1 MIHLE
6 QEEKGHGAVACIKV
20 VGVGGAGGN
29 TINCMV
35 ESGFKGA
42 EFYAVNTDAQALRIS
57 LAGTKIQIGLK
68 STKGLGAGA
77 NPEIGKRAAEEDL
90 DKVMQSLSD
99 ADIVFVT
106 GGMGG
111 GTGSGAIPVI
121 VQALKEKGILT
132 IVVITKPFLFEGK
145 RRARITEQALETI
158 KATADTLL
166 IIPNQ
171 RLLEVT
177 DDKVSMIE
185 AFGMINEVLNQS
197 VRSIS
202 DIITRSGHINVDFAD
217 VREIMKDKGIA
228 VMGTARCSGQGRAKK
243 AALEA
248 INSPLLENMSIAGAR
263 SVLLNITGGIDLG
276 LQEISEA
283 ASVIYEQADED
294 ANIILG
300 SVIDSQM
307 GNEVS
312 VTIIATGFP
321 ADRSVRVQQQQEA
334 PIEKVYMQPTASIL
348 QQTEALVQKLYA
360 QPVDR
365 PQPISESCALAS
377 AAGNEKKEVAI
388 EAAPAYHRPFI
399 QEATA
404 VYHQPFIQEAA
415 PVYQS
420 ITESEDYASAPQVTP
435 ELRVSGSE
443 CAVVNKKEEFFYQ
456 PTQEIKKEPV
466 IEQAPQVFVKLEA
479 TSIIQEQPAS
489 ICTPHAT
496 KIEGYTLASVMVNE
510 KDDSSILMRHV
521 PEELS
526 CLIEKREELSCP
538 VQPMT
543 EDEEFEQLLREE
555 AELLARKAALI
566 KGAASRAQES
576 MAVVVEL
583 QPEVV
588 AAVTLEQKEAPIQ
601 QAAAPQAIDINDLD
615 VPAFMRKHAK
625 ERRAE

>member
-42 EFYAVNTDAQALRIS
+42 EFYAVNTDAQALHVS

-90 DKVMQSLSD
+90 DKVMQALSD

-171 RLLEVT
+171 KLLEVT
-177 DDKVSMIE
+177 DDKVSMIQ

-217 VREIMKDKGIA
+217 VREIMKDKGVA
-228 VMGTARCSGQGRAKK
+228 VMGTARCSGQDRAKK

-248 INSPLLENMSIAGAR
+248 ISSPLLENMSIAGAR
-263 SVLLNITGGIDLG
+263 SVLLNITGGTDLG

-283 ASVIYEQADED
+283 ASVVYEQADED

-300 SVIDSQM
+300 SVIDNQM
-307 GNEVS
+307 GNEVA

-321 ADRSVRVQQQQEA
+321 SDRLIKVQQQQAEA
-334 PIEKVYMQPTASIL
+334 PLQKISLQPTASVL
-348 QQTEALVQKLYA
+348 EQSEALVQKLYA
-360 QPVDR
+360 QPVEIA
-365 PQPISESCALAS
+365 QPISEACTIVTAV
-377 AAGNEKKEVAI
+377 NEKKEVAI
-388 EAAPAYHRPFI
+388 EAAPAYHRPLVQDI
-399 QEATA
+399 
-404 VYHQPFIQEAA
+404 VPLK
-415 PVYQS
+415 QS
-420 ITESEDYASAPQVTP
+420 ISEFEHCVVDLAVT
-435 ELRVSGSE
+435 
-443 CAVVNKKEEFFYQ
+443 KKEE
-456 PTQEIKKEPV
+456 
-466 IEQAPQVFVKLEA
+466 VFN
-479 TSIIQEQPAS
+479 QPAPEAEDYDVMVQITEKPLDDVNNMFIS
-489 ICTPHAT
+489 PKENSVI
-496 KIEGYTLASVMVNE
+496 ILASHSLE
-510 KDDSSILMRHV
+510 DKS
-521 PEELS
+521 EERS
-526 CLIEKREELSCP
+526 CLIEKREGYSCP
-538 VQPMT
+538 VKPMT

-555 AELLARKAALI
+555 AELLARRAALL
-566 KGAASRAQES
+566 KGAAERAQETV
-576 MAVVVEL
+576 AAPLEK
-583 QPEVV
+583 QPEFLT
-588 AAVTLEQKEAPIQ
+588 AAEDQKETFIQ
-601 QAAAPQAIDINDLD
+601 QNQASHAMDINDLD
-615 VPAFMRKHAK
+615 VPAFMRKHLK

>member
-42 EFYAVNTDAQALRIS
+42 EFYAVNTDAQALHVS

-90 DKVMQSLSD
+90 DKVMQALSD

-132 IVVITKPFLFEGK
+132 IVVLTKPFLFEGK

-171 RLLEVT
+171 KLLEVT

-248 INSPLLENMSIAGAR
+248 ISSPLLENMSIAGAR
-263 SVLLNITGGIDLG
+263 SVLLNITGGTDLG

-307 GNEVS
+307 GNEVA

-321 ADRSVRVQQQQEA
+321 ADRSVKMQQQQAEA
-334 PIEKVYMQPTASIL
+334 PIQKVYLQPTASVM

-360 QPVDR
+360 QAVEAAQQPV
-365 PQPISESCALAS
+365 A
-377 AAGNEKKEVAI
+377 EKKEVVL

-399 QEATA
+399 QEA
-404 VYHQPFIQEAA
+404 A
-415 PVYQS
+415 PVYQPV
-420 ITESEDYASAPQVTP
+420 SEVAP
-435 ELRVSGSE
+435 EL
-443 CAVVNKKEEFFYQ
+443 KKEF
-456 PTQEIKKEPV
+456 V
-466 IEQAPQVFVKLEA
+466 VEQAPQMAVKPEVA
-479 TSIIQEQPAS
+479 AIVQEQPIVAKKEELVEEKES
-489 ICTPHAT
+489 VIILAPVAPI
-496 KIEGYTLASVMVNE
+496 KEDLSAAAESVEVLAKSEALAKEEGYALASALTSE
-510 KDDSSILMRHV
+510 ETPLAMRQSA

-526 CLIEKREELSCP
+526 CLVEKREELSCP
-538 VQPMT
+538 VKPMT
-543 EDEEFEQLLREE
+543 EEEEFEQLLREE
-555 AELLARKAALI
+555 AELLARRAALL
-566 KGAASRAQES
+566 KGAAERAQES
-576 MAVVVEL
+576 AALGVVSVVV
-583 QPEVV
+583 Q
-588 AAVTLEQKEAPIQ
+588 EQKEAPIQ

-615 VPAFMRKHAK
+615 VPAFMRKHVK

>member
-42 EFYAVNTDAQALRIS
+42 EFYAVNTDAQALHVS

-90 DKVMQSLSD
+90 DKVMQALSD

-171 RLLEVT
+171 KLLEVT

-248 INSPLLENMSIAGAR
+248 ISSPLLENMSIAGAR
-263 SVLLNITGGIDLG
+263 SVLLTITGGTDLG

-307 GNEVS
+307 GNEVA

-321 ADRSVRVQQQQEA
+321 ATPSVKVQQQQAEA
-334 PIEKVYMQPTASIL
+334 LIQKVYLQPTASVV

-360 QPVDR
+360 QSVEAAQPV
-365 PQPISESCALAS
+365 SEGYASALAT
-377 AAGNEKKEVAI
+377 ANEKKEVVI

-399 QEATA
+399 QEA
-404 VYHQPFIQEAA
+404 A
-415 PVYQS
+415 PVYQPAQ
-420 ITESEDYASAPQVTP
+420 ES
-435 ELRVSGSE
+435 
-443 CAVVNKKEEFFYQ
+443 KKEE
-456 PTQEIKKEPV
+456 IV
-466 IEQAPQVFVKLEA
+466 IEQPIAAGYVSAPAAAHEHKKEVIVQEKESVIILAPLALVKEDLATVESIQVLAKSEDLAKE
-479 TSIIQEQPAS
+479 
-489 ICTPHAT
+489 
-496 KIEGYTLASVMVNE
+496 EGYTLASMMTNTE
-510 KDDSSILMRHV
+510 APLLMGPGAHAS
-521 PEELS
+521 EELS

-538 VQPMT
+538 VKPMT

-566 KGAASRAQES
+566 KGAVGRAHES
-576 MAVVVEL
+576 AAGVVEQ
-583 QPEVV
+583 QPEMVV
-588 AAVTLEQKEAPIQ
+588 AQEQKEMVVQ
-601 QAAAPQAIDINDLD
+601 QAAPQVIDINDLD
-615 VPAFMRKHAK
+615 VPAFMRKHAR

>member
-42 EFYAVNTDAQALRIS
+42 EFYAVNTDAQALHVS

-90 DKVMQSLSD
+90 DKVMQALSD

-171 RLLEVT
+171 KLLEVT

-248 INSPLLENMSIAGAR
+248 ISSPLLENMSIAGAR
-263 SVLLNITGGIDLG
+263 SVLLNITGGTDLG

-307 GNEVS
+307 GNEVA

-321 ADRSVRVQQQQEA
+321 VDRSVKVQQQEA
-334 PIEKVYMQPTASIL
+334 PIQKVYMQPTATVV
-348 QQTEALVQKLYA
+348 QQTEALVQKLYS
-360 QPVDR
+360 QPVEI
-365 PQPISESCALAS
+365 PQPVI
-377 AAGNEKKEVAI
+377 EKKEIVF
-388 EAAPAYHRPFI
+388 EAAPAYHRPSI
-399 QEATA
+399 QES
-404 VYHQPFIQEAA
+404 V
-415 PVYQS
+415 PVYQ
-420 ITESEDYASAPQVTP
+420 PV
-435 ELRVSGSE
+435 
-443 CAVVNKKEEFFYQ
+443 
-456 PTQEIKKEPV
+456 QEIKKEIV
-466 IEQAPQVFVKLEA
+466 MEQAPHMVSKPEVAVVVQDQPVLKVEKELLQTLQESSVIVLAPLAKDDHAVKSEVA
-479 TSIIQEQPAS
+479 DYA
-489 ICTPHAT
+489 
-496 KIEGYTLASVMVNE
+496 LASAVPS
-510 KDDSSILMRHV
+510 KDTS
-521 PEELS
+521 LS
-526 CLIEKREELSCP
+526 MSHAAQEELSCP
-538 VQPMT
+538 VKPMT
-543 EDEEFEQLLREE
+543 EEEEFEQLLREE

-566 KGAASRAQES
+566 K
-576 MAVVVEL
+576 
-583 QPEVV
+583 V
-588 AAVTLEQKEAPIQ
+588 AADRAHESVIAAVEQQSEAVSALEKKEAPVQ
-601 QAAAPQAIDINDLD
+601 QAAAPHVIDINDLD
-615 VPAFMRKHAK
+615 VPAFMRKHVK

>member
-42 EFYAVNTDAQALRIS
+42 EFYAVNTDAQALHVS

-90 DKVMQSLSD
+90 DKVMQALSD

-171 RLLEVT
+171 KLLEVT
-177 DDKVSMIE
+177 DDKVSMIQ

-217 VREIMKDKGIA
+217 VREIMKDKGVA
-228 VMGTARCSGQGRAKK
+228 VMGTARCSGQDRAKK

-248 INSPLLENMSIAGAR
+248 ISSPLLENMSIAGAR
-263 SVLLNITGGIDLG
+263 SVLLNITGGTDLG

-283 ASVIYEQADED
+283 ASVVYEQADED

-300 SVIDSQM
+300 SVIDNQM
-307 GNEVS
+307 GNEVA

-321 ADRSVRVQQQQEA
+321 SDRLVKVQQQHVEA
-334 PIEKVYMQPTASIL
+334 PLQKISLQPTASVL
-348 QQTEALVQKLYA
+348 EQSEALVQKLYA
-360 QPVDR
+360 QPLEIA
-365 PQPISESCALAS
+365 QPISEACT
-377 AAGNEKKEVAI
+377 AATAVNEKKEVII
-388 EAAPAYHRPFI
+388 EAAPAYHRPFA
-399 QEATA
+399 QET
-404 VYHQPFIQEAA
+404 VLID
-415 PVYQS
+415 QS
-420 ITESEDYASAPQVTP
+420 ISEFENSVSTLAVT
-435 ELRVSGSE
+435 
-443 CAVVNKKEEFFYQ
+443 KKEEISNQ
-456 PTQEIKKEPV
+456 P
-466 IEQAPQVFVKLEA
+466 ALEA
-479 TSIIQEQPAS
+479 EDCHLVLQVTEKPLVDENNKDLFISPKEDSVII
-489 ICTPHAT
+489 
-496 KIEGYTLASVMVNE
+496 LASHSL
-510 KDDSSILMRHV
+510 DDK
-521 PEELS
+521 PEERS
-526 CLIEKREELSCP
+526 CLIEKREEYSCP
-538 VQPMT
+538 VKPMT

-555 AELLARKAALI
+555 AELLARRAALI
-566 KGAASRAQES
+566 KGAAERAQES
-576 MAVVVEL
+576 VATALEK
-583 QPEVV
+583 QPEFLT
-588 AAVTLEQKEAPIQ
+588 AAEDQKENFIQ
-601 QAAAPQAIDINDLD
+601 QNQASQAMDINDLD
-615 VPAFMRKHAK
+615 VPAFMRKHLK

>member
-42 EFYAVNTDAQALRIS
+42 EFYAVNTDAQALHVS

-90 DKVMQSLSD
+90 DKVMQALSD

-171 RLLEVT
+171 KLLEVT

-248 INSPLLENMSIAGAR
+248 ISSPLLENMSIAGAR
-263 SVLLNITGGIDLG
+263 SVLLNITGGTDLG

-300 SVIDSQM
+300 SVIDSKM
-307 GNEVS
+307 GDEVA

-321 ADRSVRVQQQQEA
+321 AAPSVKMQEQQASTQK
-334 PIEKVYMQPTASIL
+334 IHLQPTAQVI
-348 QQTEALVQKLYA
+348 QQSEALVQKMYA
-360 QPVDR
+360 QPVEVV
-365 PQPISESCALAS
+365 QPITEGYALAS
-377 AAGNEKKEVAI
+377 AAENEKKEVVL
-388 EAAPAYHRPFI
+388 EAAPAYHRPF
-399 QEATA
+399 
-404 VYHQPFIQEAA
+404 VQEAA
-415 PVYQS
+415 PVYQP
-420 ITESEDYASAPQVTP
+420 IPESEGYASA
-435 ELRVSGSE
+435 S
-443 CAVVNKKEEFFYQ
+443 AAANKKELAMEQ
-456 PTQEIKKEPV
+456 VPQMVSKPEVIAVVQEQLAPKIEKKEMLVQEKESV
-466 IEQAPQVFVKLEA
+466 IILAPSIRQAA
-479 TSIIQEQPAS
+479 
-489 ICTPHAT
+489 
-496 KIEGYTLASVMVNE
+496 
-510 KDDSSILMRHV
+510 

-538 VQPMT
+538 VKPMT

-555 AELLARKAALI
+555 AELLARKAALV
-566 KGAASRAQES
+566 KGAAERAQES
-576 MAVVVEL
+576 AAMALDAEQHMEAASVVQEHKENPL
-583 QPEVV
+583 Q
-588 AAVTLEQKEAPIQ
+588 Q
-601 QAAAPQAIDINDLD
+601 QAAPQVIDINDLD

>member
-42 EFYAVNTDAQALRIS
+42 EFYAVNTDAQALHVS

-90 DKVMQSLSD
+90 DKVMQALSD

-145 RRARITEQALETI
+145 RRARITEQALDTI
-158 KATADTLL
+158 KTTADTLL

-171 RLLEVT
+171 KLLEVT

-263 SVLLNITGGIDLG
+263 SVLLNITGGTDLG

-307 GNEVS
+307 GNEVA

-321 ADRSVRVQQQQEA
+321 VDRAVKVQQQQEA
-334 PIEKVYMQPTASIL
+334 PVQKVYMQPTPSVV
-348 QQTEALVQKLYA
+348 QQTEALVQKLYV
-360 QPVDR
+360 QPTASV
-365 PQPISESCALAS
+365 ALAKEDLS
-377 AAGNEKKEVAI
+377 AVESVEALAKSEALATATEEKELVL
-388 EAAPAYHRPFI
+388 EAAPAYHRPSVQESTPLYQPI
-399 QEATA
+399 QE
-404 VYHQPFIQEAA
+404 
-415 PVYQS
+415 
-420 ITESEDYASAPQVTP
+420 
-435 ELRVSGSE
+435 L
-443 CAVVNKKEEFFYQ
+443 KKEETVHYQ
-456 PTQEIKKEPV
+456 PAPEIKKEEV
-466 IEQAPQVFVKLEA
+466 VEHAPQVLVEKVVVLQESPVIVLA
-479 TSIIQEQPAS
+479 PVAPIQEDLSAVVVAKENLS
-489 ICTPHAT
+489 AVESVEALA
-496 KIEGYTLASVMVNE
+496 KSEAYSLASVTENE
-510 KDDSSILMRHV
+510 KDDLSLSLGHIA

-538 VQPMT
+538 VKPMT

-555 AELLARKAALI
+555 AELLARRAALL
-566 KGAASRAQES
+566 KVAAGRVQEN
-576 MAVVVEL
+576 L
-583 QPEVV
+583 V
-588 AAVTLEQKEAPIQ
+588 AAVEHQPESMIVASEHKETPVQ
-601 QAAAPQAIDINDLD
+601 HVAAPQVIDINDLD
-615 VPAFMRKHAK
+615 VPAFMRKQVK

>member
-6 QEEKGHGAVACIKV
+6 QEEKGHGGVACIKV

-42 EFYAVNTDAQALRIS
+42 EFYAVNTDAQALQVS
-57 LAGTKIQIGLK
+57 LAGTKIQIGVK

-90 DKVMQSLSD
+90 DKVMQALSD

-132 IVVITKPFLFEGK
+132 IVVLTKPFLFEGK

-158 KATADTLL
+158 KSTADTLL

-171 RLLEVT
+171 KLLEVT
-177 DDKVSMIE
+177 DDQVSMID
-185 AFGMINEVLNQS
+185 AFGMINDVLNQS

-228 VMGTARCSGQGRAKK
+228 VMGTARASGQGRAKK

-248 INSPLLENMSIAGAR
+248 ISSPLLENMSIAGAR
-263 SVLLNITGGIDLG
+263 SVLLNITGGTDLG

-307 GNEVS
+307 GNEVA

-321 ADRSVRVQQQQEA
+321 AERAVKVAQSQQEA
-334 PIEKVYMQPTASIL
+334 PLPKMV
-348 QQTEALVQKLYA
+348 A
-360 QPVDR
+360 QPVSVQVVPKEEAVQKVQAQPLEV
-365 PQPISESCALAS
+365 PQPVI
-377 AAGNEKKEVAI
+377 EKII
-388 EAAPAYHRPFI
+388 E
-399 QEATA
+399 
-404 VYHQPFIQEAA
+404 
-415 PVYQS
+415 PVR
-420 ITESEDYASAPQVTP
+420 E
-435 ELRVSGSE
+435 
-443 CAVVNKKEEFFYQ
+443 AVVELQ
-456 PTQEIKKEPV
+456 VASVVEIKKEETLIVETLSVTESDV
-466 IEQAPQVFVKLEA
+466 IILAPHVEQSSKKEA
-479 TSIIQEQPAS
+479 
-489 ICTPHAT
+489 
-496 KIEGYTLASVMVNE
+496 
-510 KDDSSILMRHV
+510 
-521 PEELS
+521 LS
-526 CLIEKREELSCP
+526 PLLEKREELSCP
-538 VQPMT
+538 VKPLT
-543 EDEEFEQLLREE
+543 EEEEFEQLLREE
-555 AELLARKAALI
+555 AELIARKTALI
-566 KGAASRAQES
+566 KGAVERAQE
-576 MAVVVEL
+576 AVVAE
-583 QPEVV
+583 QKAETMV
-588 AAVTLEQKEAPIQ
+588 AAQEEKEV
-601 QAAAPQAIDINDLD
+601 AAAPQPVTSPTIDVNDLD
-615 VPAFMRKHAK
+615 VPAFMRKNAK